1 MKANV
6 PKPAGKAARSSNLVV
21 DDLRTE
27 LLAACNGSHLP
38 VTVVHLILT
47 DLCNAYAQ
55 AERDQLARERAA
67 EARPPEAPGKGTADA
82 GTD

>member
-1 MKANV
+1 MTNKTAQ
-6 PKPAGKAARSSNLVV
+6 KPARSSDLIV

-27 LLAACNGSHLP
+27 ILAVCNGSKLP

-47 DLCNAYAQ
+47 DICNAYAQ
-55 AERDQLARERAA
+55 AEREQLARERAA
-67 EARPPEAPGKGTADA
+67 EARPPEAPGKGAADA